1 MGADHGIAGQ
11 EGGSSLG
18 GFQGLGEP
26 ICPFFK
32 KAGAD
37 WLYPVTGYCLGRLN
51 GKLMIPSIAEYR
63 EFCTTER
70 CRSCRYC
77 SAGQPI
83 EDKEPDA

>member
-1 MGADHGIAGQ
+1 M
-11 EGGSSLG
+11 G

-32 KAGAD
+32 KAHAD
-37 WLYPVTGYCLGRLN
+37 RLYPVTGYCRGRLN

-77 SAGQPI
+77 NKGQPI
-83 EDKEPDA
+83 EVKEPDA

>member
-1 MGADHGIAGQ
+1 MCAGRIVEEDGGISGGA
-11 EGGSSLG
+11 
-18 GFQGLGEP
+18 FQGLGEP
-26 ICPFFK
+26 VCPFFK
-32 KAGAD
+32 KACAD

-77 SAGQPI
+77 S
-83 EDKEPDA
+83 EC